1 VLLTFPKFSIS
12 SPAVATTSLQ
22 FDAGGSFGATVNPA
36 TIFGPLS
43 LSLSLSLSS
52 SLELNLNLILSFF
65 TETLLDR
72 FLILECD

>member
-1 VLLTFPKFSIS
+1 MLLTFPKSSIS

-22 FDAGGSFGATVNPA
+22 FDAGGSFGAIENPA
-36 TIFGPLS
+36 TIVGP

-52 SLELNLNLILSFF
+52 SLELNLNLTLSFF